1 MTADLLTVCIVAG
14 PLTILLLLSLLRCGR
29 RKCFRTPHSGQTYL
43 RFETDDGLSSDD
55 PLRQDAQQEEHG
67 FRMASFNGSTGGDR
81 RPWSNFT
88 HDKSG
93 TAAHSG
99 QTYLRFESD
108 DGLSSDDPLR
118 QDAQQEEHGVR
129 MASFNGS
136 TGGDR
141 RPWSNFTH
149 DKSGTA
155 VNVRFGNRQRSPL
168 FSQMPEI
175 MEAHV
180 LTVLLVLRFWP
191 APFVLLPR

>member
-1 MTADLLTVCIVAG
+1 MLCSYAFSCTPLILHHPLSCTDCLHSPQANSVSAPSPPMTADLLTVCIVAG

-93 TAAHSG
+93 TA
-99 QTYLRFESD
+99 
-108 DGLSSDDPLR
+108 
-118 QDAQQEEHGVR
+118 
-129 MASFNGS
+129 
-136 TGGDR
+136 
-141 RPWSNFTH
+141 
-149 DKSGTA
+149 